1 MRTLLGKTL
10 EELKEIAL
18 ELSLPAFTA
27 KQIADWLYKKRVTSI
42 DKMTNLSKS
51 ARERLSKEF
60 VIGIDQTLQ
69 VVTSQDGTKKYLFKP
84 QSTAEQQSTAGQQ
97 STAKR
102 QSTAGQQST
111 AKQQSTAERQSAA
124 EQQSTAGP
132 QGCASGSIESV
143 IIPDNERKTICV
155 SSQVGCKMA
164 CTFCMT
170 GRQGFHGNLSVASIL
185 SQFIA
190 VEESQELTNA
200 VFMGMGEPLDNLE
213 NVMRA
218 IEVLTADWG
227 FAWSPKRITLST
239 IGVTTQLG
247 GRGIVWRGVEYKNVN
262 PLKFFLDNCKVHLA
276 VSLHNP
282 FFEERLAL
290 MPAEKSFP
298 LEKTLKLIREYDFTG
313 QRRVSFE
320 YTMFN
325 KVNDSKR
332 HADRLAQLLRGLECR
347 VNLIRFHSIPDSP
360 LESSPMQVIEHFRER
375 LQASGITATI
385 RASRGEDI
393 LAACGMLSGKGNN
406 L

>member
-69 VVTSQDGTKKYLFKP
+69 VVTSQDGTRKYLFKP
-84 QSTAEQQSTAGQQ
+84 QSAAEQQSTAGQQ
-97 STAKR
+97 STAER
-102 QSTAGQQST
+102 QSTAG
-111 AKQQSTAERQSAA
+111 RQSAA
-124 EQQSTAGP
+124 EQQSTAEQP
-132 QGCASGSIESV
+132 GCASGSIESV

-247 GRGIVWRGVEYKNVN
+247 GRGIVWKGVEYKNVN

-290 MPAEKSFP
+290 MPAERTFP
-298 LEKTLKLIREYDFTG
+298 LEKSLKLIKEYDFTG

>member
-69 VVTSQDGTKKYLFKP
+69 VVTSQDGTRKYLFKP
-84 QSTAEQQSTAGQQ
+84 QSAAEQQST
-97 STAKR
+97 T
-102 QSTAGQQST
+102 GQQST
-111 AKQQSTAERQSAA
+111 AKQQSTAGRQSAA
-124 EQQSTAGP
+124 EQQSTAEQP
-132 QGCASGSIESV
+132 GCASGSIESV

-247 GRGIVWRGVEYKNVN
+247 GRGIVWKGVEYKNVN

>member
-10 EELKEIAL
+10 DELKEIAL

-84 QSTAEQQSTAGQQ
+84 QCTAGPQPAIGDQ
-97 STAKR
+97 R
-102 QSTAGQQST
+102 TAGQQST
-111 AKQQSTAERQSAA
+111 AKQQSTVERQSAA
-124 EQQSTAGP
+124 EQQSTAEQP
-132 QGCASGSIESV
+132 GCASGSIESV

-247 GRGIVWRGVEYKNVN
+247 GRGIVWKGVECKNVN

-298 LEKTLKLIREYDFTG
+298 LEKTLKLIKEYDFTG

>member
-10 EELKEIAL
+10 DELKEIAL

-69 VVTSQDGTKKYLFKP
+69 VVTSQDGTRKYLFKP
-84 QSTAEQQSTAGQQ
+84 QSTAEQQSTAE
-97 STAKR
+97 R

-111 AKQQSTAERQSAA
+111 AGRQSIAEQQCAA
-124 EQQSTAGP
+124 EQP
-132 QGCASGSIESV
+132 GCASGSIESV

-247 GRGIVWRGVEYKNVN
+247 GRGIVWKGVEYKNVN

>member
-97 STAKR
+97 STAKQ
-102 QSTAGQQST
+102 QSTAG
-111 AKQQSTAERQSAA
+111 RQSAA
-124 EQQSTAGP
+124 EQQSTAEQP
-132 QGCASGSIESV
+132 GCASGSIESV

-247 GRGIVWRGVEYKNVN
+247 GRGIVWKGVEYKNVN

-282 FFEERLAL
+282 FYEERLAL
-290 MPAEKSFP
+290 MPAERTFP
-298 LEKTLKLIREYDFTG
+298 LEKSLKLIKEYDFTG

>member
-69 VVTSQDGTKKYLFKP
+69 VVTSQDGTRKYLFKP
-84 QSTAEQQSTAGQQ
+84 QSTAERQSTAGRQSAAEQQSTAGQQ
-97 STAKR
+97 STAER

-111 AKQQSTAERQSAA
+111 S

>member
-10 EELKEIAL
+10 DELKEIAL

-69 VVTSQDGTKKYLFKP
+69 VVTSQDGTRKYLFKP
-84 QSTAEQQSTAGQQ
+84 QSAAEQQSTAGQQ

-102 QSTAGQQST
+102 QSTAG
-111 AKQQSTAERQSAA
+111 RQSAA

-247 GRGIVWRGVEYKNVN
+247 GRGIVWKGVEYKNVN

>member
-97 STAKR
+97 STAK
-102 QSTAGQQST
+102 
-111 AKQQSTAERQSAA
+111 QQSTAERQSAA
-124 EQQSTAGP
+124 EQQSTAEQP
-132 QGCASGSIESV
+132 GCASGSIESV

-170 GRQGFHGNLSVASIL
+170 GRQGFHGNLTVASIL

-247 GRGIVWRGVEYKNVN
+247 GRGIVWKGVEYKNVN

>member
-69 VVTSQDGTKKYLFKP
+69 VVTSQDGTRKYLFKP
-84 QSTAEQQSTAGQQ
+84 QSAAEQ
-97 STAKR
+97 

-124 EQQSTAGP
+124 EQQSTAEQP
-132 QGCASGSIESV
+132 GCASGSIESV
-143 IIPDNERKTICV
+143 IIPDNERRTICV

-170 GRQGFHGNLSVASIL
+170 GRQGFHGNLTVASIL

>member
-51 ARERLSKEF
+51 ARERLAKEF

-84 QSTAEQQSTAGQQ
+84 LCTAGP
-97 STAKR
+97 
-102 QSTAGQQST
+102 
-111 AKQQSTAERQSAA
+111 QSTAERQSTAGRQSAA
-124 EQQSTAGP
+124 ERQSTAEQ

-247 GRGIVWRGVEYKNVN
+247 GRGIVWKGVEYKNVN

-298 LEKTLKLIREYDFTG
+298 LEKTLKLIKEYDFTG

-332 HADRLAQLLRGLECR
+332 HADRLAQLLRGLEYR

>member
-69 VVTSQDGTKKYLFKP
+69 VVTSQDGTRKYLFKP
-84 QSTAEQQSTAGQQ
+84 
-97 STAKR
+97 
-102 QSTAGQQST
+102 
-111 AKQQSTAERQSAA
+111 QSAA
-124 EQQSTAGP
+124 EQQSTAGRQSAAERQSTAEQ

-247 GRGIVWRGVEYKNVN
+247 GRGIVWKGVEYKNVN

-282 FFEERLAL
+282 FYEERLAL
-290 MPAEKSFP
+290 MPAERTFP
-298 LEKTLKLIREYDFTG
+298 LEKSLKLIKEYDFTG

>member
-69 VVTSQDGTKKYLFKP
+69 VVTSQDGTRKYLFKP
-84 QSTAEQQSTAGQQ
+84 QSAAEQQSTAGQQ

-102 QSTAGQQST
+102 QSTAG
-111 AKQQSTAERQSAA
+111 RQSAA
-124 EQQSTAGP
+124 ERQSTAEQ

-247 GRGIVWRGVEYKNVN
+247 GRGIVWKGVEYKNVN

-282 FFEERLAL
+282 FYEERLAL
-290 MPAEKSFP
+290 MPAERTFP
-298 LEKTLKLIREYDFTG
+298 LEKSLKLIKEYDFTG

>member
-10 EELKEIAL
+10 DELKEIAL

-69 VVTSQDGTKKYLFKP
+69 VVTSQDGTRKYLFKP
-84 QSTAEQQSTAGQQ
+84 QSAAEQQSTAGQQ
-97 STAKR
+97 STAK
-102 QSTAGQQST
+102 QQS
-111 AKQQSTAERQSAA
+111 AAVRQSAA
-124 EQQSTAGP
+124 ERQSTAEQ

-170 GRQGFHGNLSVASIL
+170 GRQGFHGNLTVASIL

-247 GRGIVWRGVEYKNVN
+247 GRGIVWKGVEYKNVN

-282 FFEERLAL
+282 FYEERLAL
-290 MPAEKSFP
+290 MPAERTFP
-298 LEKTLKLIREYDFTG
+298 LEKSLKLIKEYDFTG

>member
-60 VIGIDQTLQ
+60 VIGIDKTLQ

-97 STAKR
+97 STAK
-102 QSTAGQQST
+102 
-111 AKQQSTAERQSAA
+111 QQSTAERQSAA
-124 EQQSTAGP
+124 ERQSTAEQ

-247 GRGIVWRGVEYKNVN
+247 GRGIVWKGVEYKNVN

-282 FFEERLAL
+282 FYEERLAL

-298 LEKTLKLIREYDFTG
+298 LEKTIKLIKEYDFTG

-375 LQASGITATI
+375 LQASGITATV

>member
-69 VVTSQDGTKKYLFKP
+69 VVTSQDGTRKYLFKP
-84 QSTAEQQSTAGQQ
+84 QSAAEQ
-97 STAKR
+97 

-111 AKQQSTAERQSAA
+111 AKQQSTAGRQSAA
-124 EQQSTAGP
+124 EQQSTAEQP
-132 QGCASGSIESV
+132 GCASGSIESV

-247 GRGIVWRGVEYKNVN
+247 GRGIVWKGVEYKNVN

-282 FFEERLAL
+282 FYEERLAL
-290 MPAEKSFP
+290 MPAERTFP
-298 LEKTLKLIREYDFTG
+298 LEKSLKLIKEYDFTG

>member
-84 QSTAEQQSTAGQQ
+84 LCTAGP
-97 STAKR
+97 
-102 QSTAGQQST
+102 
-111 AKQQSTAERQSAA
+111 QSTAERQSTAGRQSAA
-124 EQQSTAGP
+124 ERQSTAEQ

>member
-84 QSTAEQQSTAGQQ
+84 QSTS
-97 STAKR
+97 
-102 QSTAGQQST
+102 
-111 AKQQSTAERQSAA
+111 

-282 FFEERLAL
+282 FYEERLAL
-290 MPAEKSFP
+290 MPAERTFP
-298 LEKTLKLIREYDFTG
+298 LEKSLKLIKEYDFTG

-332 HADRLAQLLRGLECR
+332 YADRLAQLLRGLECR

>member
-84 QSTAEQQSTAGQQ
+84 QSAAEQ
-97 STAKR
+97 

-111 AKQQSTAERQSAA
+111 AKQQSTAGRQSAA
-124 EQQSTAGP
+124 ERQSTAEQ

-170 GRQGFHGNLSVASIL
+170 GRQGFHGNLTVASIL

-247 GRGIVWRGVEYKNVN
+247 GRGIVWKGVEYKNVN

-282 FFEERLAL
+282 FYEERLAL
-290 MPAEKSFP
+290 MPAERTFP
-298 LEKTLKLIREYDFTG
+298 LEKSLKLIKEYDFTG

-393 LAACGMLSGKGNN
+393 LAACGKLSGKGNN
-406 L
+406 F

>member
-69 VVTSQDGTKKYLFKP
+69 VVTSQDGTRKYLFKP
-84 QSTAEQQSTAGQQ
+84 QSAVEQ
-97 STAKR
+97 

-111 AKQQSTAERQSAA
+111 AKQQSTAGRQSAA
-124 EQQSTAGP
+124 EQQSTAEQP
-132 QGCASGSIESV
+132 GCASGSIESV

-164 CTFCMT
+164 CSFCMT
-170 GRQGFHGNLSVASIL
+170 GRQGFHGNLTVASIL

-247 GRGIVWRGVEYKNVN
+247 GRGIVWKGVEYKNVN

-282 FFEERLAL
+282 FYEERLAL
-290 MPAEKSFP
+290 MPAERTFP
-298 LEKTLKLIREYDFTG
+298 LEKSLKLIKEYDFTG

>member
-69 VVTSQDGTKKYLFKP
+69 VVTSQDGTRKYLFKP
-84 QSTAEQQSTAGQQ
+84 QSAVEQ
-97 STAKR
+97 

-111 AKQQSTAERQSAA
+111 AKQQSTAGRQSAA
-124 EQQSTAGP
+124 EQQSTAEQP
-132 QGCASGSIESV
+132 GCASGSIESV

-247 GRGIVWRGVEYKNVN
+247 GRGIVWKGVEYKNVN

-290 MPAEKSFP
+290 MPAERTFP
-298 LEKTLKLIREYDFTG
+298 LEKSLKLIKEYDFTG

>member
-60 VIGIDQTLQ
+60 VIGIDKTLQ
-69 VVTSQDGTKKYLFKP
+69 VVTSQDGTRKYLFKP
-84 QSTAEQQSTAGQQ
+84 QSAAEQ
-97 STAKR
+97 

-124 EQQSTAGP
+124 ERQSTAEQP
-132 QGCASGSIESV
+132 GCASGSIESV

-247 GRGIVWRGVEYKNVN
+247 GRGIVWKGVEYKNVN

-282 FFEERLAL
+282 FYEERLAL
-290 MPAEKSFP
+290 MPAERTFP
-298 LEKTLKLIREYDFTG
+298 LEKSLKLIKEYDFTG

>member
-69 VVTSQDGTKKYLFKP
+69 VVTSQDGTRKYLFKP
-84 QSTAEQQSTAGQQ
+84 
-97 STAKR
+97 
-102 QSTAGQQST
+102 
-111 AKQQSTAERQSAA
+111 QSAA

-132 QGCASGSIESV
+132 QSTAERQSTAGRQSAAEQQSTAEQPGCASGSIESV

-170 GRQGFHGNLSVASIL
+170 GRQGFHGNLTVASIL

>member
-84 QSTAEQQSTAGQQ
+84 QSTAE
-97 STAKR
+97 R
-102 QSTAGQQST
+102 QSTAG
-111 AKQQSTAERQSAA
+111 RQSAA
-124 EQQSTAGP
+124 ERQSTAEP

-170 GRQGFHGNLSVASIL
+170 GRQGFHGNLTVASIL

>member
-51 ARERLSKEF
+51 ARERLAKEF

-69 VVTSQDGTKKYLFKP
+69 VVTSQDGTRKYLFKP
-84 QSTAEQQSTAGQQ
+84 QSAAEQ
-97 STAKR
+97 

-111 AKQQSTAERQSAA
+111 AKQQSTVERQSAA
-124 EQQSTAGP
+124 ERQSTAEQP
-132 QGCASGSIESV
+132 GCASGSIESV

-164 CTFCMT
+164 CSFCMT
-170 GRQGFHGNLSVASIL
+170 GRQGFHGNLTVASIL

-239 IGVTTQLG
+239 IGVTTKLG

-298 LEKTLKLIREYDFTG
+298 LEKTLKLIKEYDFTG

-332 HADRLAQLLRGLECR
+332 HADKLAQLLRGLECR

>member
-10 EELKEIAL
+10 DELKEIAL

-69 VVTSQDGTKKYLFKP
+69 VVTSQDGTRKYLFKP
-84 QSTAEQQSTAGQQ
+84 
-97 STAKR
+97 
-102 QSTAGQQST
+102 
-111 AKQQSTAERQSAA
+111 QSAA

-132 QGCASGSIESV
+132 QSTAERQSTAGRQSAAEQQSTAEQPGCASGSIESV

-170 GRQGFHGNLSVASIL
+170 GRQGFHGNLTVASIL

-247 GRGIVWRGVEYKNVN
+247 GRGIVWKGVEYKNVN

>member
-69 VVTSQDGTKKYLFKP
+69 VVTSQDGTRKSLFKP
-84 QSTAEQQSTAGQQ
+84 QSAAEQ
-97 STAKR
+97 

-124 EQQSTAGP
+124 EQQSTAEQP
-132 QGCASGSIESV
+132 GCASGSIESV

-247 GRGIVWRGVEYKNVN
+247 GRGIVWKGVEYKNVN

>member
-69 VVTSQDGTKKYLFKP
+69 VVTSQDGTRKYLFKP
-84 QSTAEQQSTAGQQ
+84 
-97 STAKR
+97 
-102 QSTAGQQST
+102 
-111 AKQQSTAERQSAA
+111 QSAA

-132 QGCASGSIESV
+132 QSTAERQSTAGRQSAAEQQSTAEQPGCASGSIESV

-282 FFEERLAL
+282 FYEERLAL
-290 MPAEKSFP
+290 MPAERTFP
-298 LEKTLKLIREYDFTG
+298 LEKSLKLIKEYDFTG

>member
-69 VVTSQDGTKKYLFKP
+69 VVTSQDGTRKYLFKP
-84 QSTAEQQSTAGQQ
+84 QSAAEQ
-97 STAKR
+97 

-124 EQQSTAGP
+124 EQQSTAERQSAAEQQSTAEQP
-132 QGCASGSIESV
+132 GCASGSIESV

-247 GRGIVWRGVEYKNVN
+247 GRGIVWKGVEYKNVN

-282 FFEERLAL
+282 FYEERLAL
-290 MPAEKSFP
+290 MPAERTFP
-298 LEKTLKLIREYDFTG
+298 LEKSLKLIKEYDFTG

>member
-10 EELKEIAL
+10 DELKEIAL

-27 KQIADWLYKKRVTSI
+27 EQIADWLYKKRVTSI

-84 QSTAEQQSTAGQQ
+84 QSAAEQQSTAGQQ
-97 STAKR
+97 STAER
-102 QSTAGQQST
+102 QSTAG
-111 AKQQSTAERQSAA
+111 RQSAA
-124 EQQSTAGP
+124 ERQSTAEQ

-239 IGVTTQLG
+239 IGVTRQLG
-247 GRGIVWRGVEYKNVN
+247 GRGIVWKGVEYKNVN

-282 FFEERLAL
+282 FYEERLAL
-290 MPAEKSFP
+290 MPAERTFP
-298 LEKTLKLIREYDFTG
+298 LEKSLKLIKEYDFTG

>member
-69 VVTSQDGTKKYLFKP
+69 VVTSQDGTRKYLFKP
-84 QSTAEQQSTAGQQ
+84 LCTAGP
-97 STAKR
+97 
-102 QSTAGQQST
+102 
-111 AKQQSTAERQSAA
+111 QSTAERQSTAGRQSAA
-124 EQQSTAGP
+124 ERQSTAEQP
-132 QGCASGSIESV
+132 GCASGSIESV

-247 GRGIVWRGVEYKNVN
+247 GRGIVWKGVEYKNVN

-282 FFEERLAL
+282 FYEERLAL
-290 MPAEKSFP
+290 MPAERTFP
-298 LEKTLKLIREYDFTG
+298 LEKSLKLIKEYDFTG

>member
-69 VVTSQDGTKKYLFKP
+69 VVTSQDGTRKYLFKP
-84 QSTAEQQSTAGQQ
+84 QSAVEQQSTAGQQ

-102 QSTAGQQST
+102 QSTAG
-111 AKQQSTAERQSAA
+111 RQSAA
-124 EQQSTAGP
+124 ERQSIAEQ

-247 GRGIVWRGVEYKNVN
+247 GRGIVWKGVEYKNVN

-282 FFEERLAL
+282 FYEERLAL
-290 MPAEKSFP
+290 MPAERTFP
-298 LEKTLKLIREYDFTG
+298 LEKSLKLIKEYDFTG